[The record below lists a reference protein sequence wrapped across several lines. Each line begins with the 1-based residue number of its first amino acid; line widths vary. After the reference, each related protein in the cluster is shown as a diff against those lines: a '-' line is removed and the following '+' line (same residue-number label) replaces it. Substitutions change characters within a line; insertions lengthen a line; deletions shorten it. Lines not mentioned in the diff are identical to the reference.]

1 MKKFKKT
8 FEDNKGKKSTR
19 KGRNKGD
26 LGNCE
31 GFLPSCQHG
40 MGQKCARPSVSKV
53 LDNFVLRTIDDSEFS
68 NYSRYSNQL
77 TCSWTSFLIQN
88 NGQHL

>member
-40 MGQKCARPSVSKV
+40 MGQKCFRPVA
-53 LDNFVLRTIDDSEFS
+53 LRRSCPKPILVT
-68 NYSRYSNQL
+68 
-77 TCSWTSFLIQN
+77 
-88 NGQHL
+88 

>member
-40 MGQKCARPSVSKV
+40 MGQKQVSKTTPTHPTFLKKTFNTLSYDFLLINV
-53 LDNFVLRTIDDSEFS
+53 VTNR
-68 NYSRYSNQL
+68 L
-77 TCSWTSFLIQN
+77 TKNPKSSLAA
-88 NGQHL
+88 QHSH

>member
-40 MGQKCARPSVSKV
+40 MGQIRVSP
-53 LDNFVLRTIDDSEFS
+53 TS
-68 NYSRYSNQL
+68 NPLL
-77 TCSWTSFLIQN
+77 TSP
-88 NGQHL
+88 